1 MKIPEILLVETVHQ
15 PGSLAKVLQVIA
27 DAGLAIEH
35 LTALRRDQGRTLW
48 EITLE
53 MDEEADRSLYERI
66 GQLPTARFVGK
77 SDRVFNRHRGGKIR
91 TVASLPI
98 NTRQVLRDV
107 YTPGVARVCL
117 AIQKDPQAALDF
129 TALGRTVAI
138 VTNGTAVLG
147 LGNIGALAG
156 LPVMEG
162 KAALFA
168 ELVGINGVPILI
180 NETQPARVADIVAGI
195 ETSFGAIQ
203 LEDFAAP
210 ECFEIEQLLQVRL
223 RKPVL
228 HDDQHGTAVVTL
240 AALLNAARR
249 SDVNLCHSTVGQIG
263 LGAAGSGIVR
273 LLRAYGVQ
281 RVLGTD
287 RNPNAVKRLIASG
300 GEGVTLE
307 SLMQRADIV
316 IATTGVKGLIRPQWV
331 RKGQVILALS
341 NPDPEIEPLVAR
353 EQGAAFAADG
363 KGINNVLAFPGLF
376 KGALEARARRFS
388 DAMLMAA
395 ANAIAGLARGD
406 ELVPDPLDKALHE
419 QVAAA
424 VKAAAGRP
432 RSPETR
438 RVPREIRRAPRSS
451 VRNAETPIGRGE
463 EPQRTDEQK
472 LQVLEEGRALALH
485 CVAHE
490 LPDPGDDEYHHRGEP
505 QRPGQLREAL
515 RDQQQHREGEEHAH
529 GERRREQQ
537 VIDERRRGCE
547 GGPVE
552 PWRGIREH
560 RRHLRRPQEAHD
572 RQHDGRHADPV
583 QELVDGVLV
592 AHPVLAEP
600 VGHAAH
606 ARNAT
611 RGARA
616 SQLTDAPGLQ
626 AAIRPRS
633 LPSALDSI
641 WRIRSADT
649 PYLSASWCKVA
660 LSSDI
665 QRRCTMSRLRSS
677 RRLSAPCSRSVESS
691 ALSASSTCPA
701 GSASGEGR

>member
-1 MKIPEILLVETVHQ
+1 MKIPEILLVETLHQ

-35 LTALRRDQGRTLW
+35 LTTLRRDQGRTLW

-117 AIQKDPQAALDF
+117 AIQKDPQAALEF
-129 TALGRTVAI
+129 TALGHTVAI

-168 ELVGINGVPILI
+168 DLVGINGVPILI

-210 ECFEIEQLLQVRL
+210 ECFEIEALLQARL
-223 RKPVL
+223 QKPVL

-240 AALLNAARR
+240 AALINAARR
-249 SDVNLCHSTVGQIG
+249 SGVDLCQSTVGQIG

-273 LLRAYGVQ
+273 LLRAFGVQ

-287 RNPNAVKRLIASG
+287 RNPNAVTRLIASG

-316 IATTGVKGLIRPQWV
+316 IATTGVKGLIKPQWV
-331 RKGQVILALS
+331 RKGQVIFALS
-341 NPDPEIEPLVAR
+341 NPDPEIEPLAAR

-395 ANAIAGLARGD
+395 ANAIAEHARGD

-424 VKAAAGRP
+424 VRAAA
-432 RSPETR
+432 
-438 RVPREIRRAPRSS
+438 
-451 VRNAETPIGRGE
+451 
-463 EPQRTDEQK
+463 
-472 LQVLEEGRALALH
+472 
-485 CVAHE
+485 
-490 LPDPGDDEYHHRGEP
+490 
-505 QRPGQLREAL
+505 
-515 RDQQQHREGEEHAH
+515 
-529 GERRREQQ
+529 
-537 VIDERRRGCE
+537 
-547 GGPVE
+547 
-552 PWRGIREH
+552 
-560 RRHLRRPQEAHD
+560 
-572 RQHDGRHADPV
+572 DG
-583 QELVDGVLV
+583 
-592 AHPVLAEP
+592 
-600 VGHAAH
+600 
-606 ARNAT
+606 
-611 RGARA
+611 
-616 SQLTDAPGLQ
+616 
-626 AAIRPRS
+626 
-633 LPSALDSI
+633 SALN
-641 WRIRSADT
+641 
-649 PYLSASWCKVA
+649 LN
-660 LSSDI
+660 
-665 QRRCTMSRLRSS
+665 
-677 RRLSAPCSRSVESS
+677 
-691 ALSASSTCPA
+691 
-701 GSASGEGR
+701 